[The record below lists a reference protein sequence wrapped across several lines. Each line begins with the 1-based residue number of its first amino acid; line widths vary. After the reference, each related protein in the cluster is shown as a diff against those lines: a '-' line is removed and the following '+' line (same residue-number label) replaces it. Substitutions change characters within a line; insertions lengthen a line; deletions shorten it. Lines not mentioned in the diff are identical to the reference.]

1 MKHIVACA
9 LLIVL
14 TGCTASYQQNE
25 MTQPSEPLSET
36 AFVYIVIP
44 HDGRFER
51 QVYPNFGV
59 MTADATRAAFSRHAA
74 RIEMVDTCS
83 IGTCFA
89 KLNGEVGY
97 LVIPEILHWEDRAT
111 EWSGKAD
118 RLEVK
123 ITVYDLST
131 QEILA
136 SSVLQGRSQWAT
148 LGGDH
153 PQDLLPEPINS
164 YVDSLYP

>member
-1 MKHIVACA
+1 MKQ
-9 LLIVL
+9 LLVSGLLLVL
-14 TGCTASYQQNE
+14 AGCSASYQQNDV
-25 MTQPSEPLSET
+25 TRPSERLSET

-44 HDGRFER
+44 QDGRFES
-51 QVYPNFGV
+51 QVYANSGV
-59 MTADATRAAFSRHAA
+59 MTADAIRMAFSQHSA

-89 KLNGEVGY
+89 KLHGEMGY

-111 EWSGKAD
+111 EWSGRAD

-123 ITVYDLST
+123 ITVFDLST
-131 QEILA
+131 QEMLA
-136 SSVLQGRSQWAT
+136 STVLNGRSRWAT
-148 LGGDH
+148 LGGDR
-153 PQDLLPEPINS
+153 PQDLLAGPITH